1 LISAHSPDNAPGG
14 GSAPQLPREL
24 GLVDLALTQV
34 LFIVGLP
41 WVGVA
46 AKLGT
51 AHVVFWL
58 AAIVLFY
65 VPSAVVVTYLSR
77 IMPLEGG
84 LYQWAKLG
92 FNACVG
98 FLVAWNLWLFA
109 ILNTSEIGLQVTQ
122 YAVYVG
128 RANSPLWTSPWFIA
142 GVNAVI
148 MAGLAAVA
156 VLGLGVGKWLN
167 KAGGALMLG
176 TFAILVAL
184 PWLNTANG
192 TLPSYHPL
200 AATMPVMSVMS
211 LNLLGKMG
219 FGALGGFEY
228 VAIHAGECRN
238 PVRAIGLS
246 VAIAAPII
254 AAMFI
259 FGTSSVLAL
268 VPQDQIDLIA
278 PIPQVLAAG
287 LRPFGAAAAVAPI
300 VILAL
305 LGIRVA
311 QASVMFGGNTR
322 LPMVAGWDGLLPAW
336 FTRLHARHRTPV
348 NSIVFV
354 GAATFALSVV
364 GQIGVGKQEAFQL
377 LWNASVIFYALTYL
391 VMFAIPIAG
400 VRGQPPAP
408 AWLRVAALSG
418 FLMTLL
424 DVALSIV
431 PIVQVGSRVAFAAK
445 IATLVAATNAVGLL
459 IYRRSRVGGV

>member
-1 LISAHSPDNAPGG
+1 
-14 GSAPQLPREL
+14 
-24 GLVDLALTQV
+24 V

-58 AAIVLFY
+58 AAIALFY
-65 VPSAVVVTYLSR
+65 VPSAVVVIYLSR

-92 FNACVG
+92 FNAPVG

-109 ILNTSEIGLQVTQ
+109 ILNTSELGLQVTQ

-128 RANSPLWTSPWFIA
+128 GGNNPLWTNPWLIA
-142 GVNAVI
+142 GVNAII
-148 MAGLAAVA
+148 MTGLVVVA

-167 KAGGALMLG
+167 TAGGALMLG

-192 TLPSYHPL
+192 SLASYHPL

-238 PVRAIGLS
+238 PVRTIGWS
-246 VAIAAPII
+246 VAIAAPVI

-268 VPQDQIDLIA
+268 VPRDQIDLIA

-287 LRPFGAAAAVAPI
+287 PRP
-300 VILAL
+300 
-305 LGIRVA
+305 
-311 QASVMFGGNTR
+311 
-322 LPMVAGWDGLLPAW
+322 
-336 FTRLHARHRTPV
+336 
-348 NSIVFV
+348 V
-354 GAATFALSVV
+354 GP
-364 GQIGVGKQEAFQL
+364 G
-377 LWNASVIFYALTYL
+377 
-391 VMFAIPIAG
+391 
-400 VRGQPPAP
+400 
-408 AWLRVAALSG
+408 
-418 FLMTLL
+418 
-424 DVALSIV
+424 
-431 PIVQVGSRVAFAAK
+431 
-445 IATLVAATNAVGLL
+445 
-459 IYRRSRVGGV
+459 